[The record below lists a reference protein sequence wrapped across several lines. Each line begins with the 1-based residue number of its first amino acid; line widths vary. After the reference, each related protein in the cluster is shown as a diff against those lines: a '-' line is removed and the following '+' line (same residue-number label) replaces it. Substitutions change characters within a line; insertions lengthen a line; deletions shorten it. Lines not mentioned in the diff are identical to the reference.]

1 MVIQGMKKLYV
12 LIVLV
17 FIIQYAIANDSEISG
32 LYENKISNVQVNG
45 SGVVIW
51 ILPDDLEGSKHQKF
65 IVKLKSGITLLIAH
79 NIDIAPKIE
88 TLAINDLVE
97 FYGEYEWNAK
107 GGLVHWTH
115 SDPKGIHENGWL
127 KHRGKKYQ

>member
-1 MVIQGMKKLYV
+1 MVIQSMKKFNI

-17 FIIQYAIANDSEISG
+17 TLVQYAIANDSEISG

-45 SGVVIW
+45 SGVVIR

-97 FYGEYEWNAK
+97 FYGEYEWNSK

-115 SDPKGIHENGWL
+115 SDPGGIHESGWL